1 MPAHQPLVRRSTR
14 AKGLFS
20 GALRPSLSALLLT
33 AALSLT
39 PSLGH
44 TRTPGEIPVGAPL
57 RDLPMGGLNGP
68 DRPLSAYRGKPLV
81 LNVWASWCGPCRAE
95 MGSLVRLAQ
104 RLGPQANVIGISTDD
119 HPERAQAFLRQ
130 TGITL
135 PMYLDRPPWPLE
147 NMLGADR
154 LPLTLL
160 IDAQGLIRAR
170 HVGAREWDSPA
181 ALNEIS
187 RTFKRQGL

>member
-1 MPAHQPLVRRSTR
+1 MRVIFLLFFLASTI
-14 AKGLFS
+14 
-20 GALRPSLSALLLT
+20 LST
-33 AALSLT
+33 SVFAA
-39 PSLGH
+39 
-44 TRTPGEIPVGAPL
+44 TPGEVEIGGHL
-57 RDLPMGGLNGP
+57 REAKLNGLFGKTKTFS
-68 DRPLSAYRGKPLV
+68 DYKGKPLII
-81 LNVWASWCGPCRAE
+81 NVWASWCGPCRAE

-104 RLGPQANVIGISTDD
+104 RLGPQASVIGISTDD
-119 HPERAQAFLRQ
+119 HPERAQAFLKQ

-160 IDAQGLIRAR
+160 IDANGLVRAR

-181 ALNEIS
+181 ALNDIN
-187 RTFKRQGL
+187 RTFNLKGQ

>member
-1 MPAHQPLVRRSTR
+1 MPAHLPLVRRSTL

-20 GALRPSLSALLLT
+20 GVHRHHLSALLL
-33 AALSLT
+33 AASLSLT
-39 PSLGH
+39 PSLGY

-57 RDLPMGGLNGP
+57 RDLSMRGLNGP

-104 RLGPQANVIGISTDD
+104 RLGPHATVIGISTDD

-130 TGITL
+130 TGIAL
-135 PMYLDRPPWPLE
+135 PMYIDRPPWPLE

-181 ALNEIS
+181 ALNEI
-187 RTFKRQGL
+187 RQTFKLKDW

>member
-1 MPAHQPLVRRSTR
+1 MFGYAPRVRRSTR

-20 GALRPSLSALLLT
+20 DARSVAGTLLL
-33 AALSLT
+33 AAGLSLAPT
-39 PSLGH
+39 LGIA
-44 TRTPGEIPVGAPL
+44 RTPGEIPVGAPL
-57 RDLPMGGLNGP
+57 RDLPMRGLNGP

-104 RLGPQANVIGISTDD
+104 RLGPQASVIGISTDD
-119 HPERAQAFLRQ
+119 HPERAQAFLKQ

-147 NMLGADR
+147 NLLGADR

-160 IDAQGLIRAR
+160 IDANGLVRAR

-181 ALNEIS
+181 ALNDIN
-187 RTFKRQGL
+187 RTFNLKGQ

>member
-1 MPAHQPLVRRSTR
+1 MSAHPPLVRRSTL

-20 GALRPSLSALLLT
+20 GARRGALGAGLLIASLSLIPALCI
-33 AALSLT
+33 A
-39 PSLGH
+39 
-44 TRTPGEIPVGAPL
+44 RTPGEIPLGAPL
-57 RDLPMGGLNGP
+57 RDLTMRGLNGP

-95 MGSLVRLAQ
+95 MSSLIRLAQ
-104 RLGPQANVIGISTDD
+104 RLGPHANVIGISTDD
-119 HPERAQAFLRQ
+119 HPERAQAFLKQ

-160 IDAQGLIRAR
+160 VDAQGLIRAR

-181 ALNEIS
+181 ALNEI
-187 RTFKRQGL
+187 RQTLKLKDW